1 MKRILF
7 LLTATVF
14 LLNADTTISTTVDP
28 NVMFYDKSTGNVKKD
43 RKRVL
48 KNMVNLEKERV
59 KSFNEYSETKMS
71 KGDLAAFGA
80 FFKASLES
88 CVEQKVCYY
97 EHKDGKVSFVVNDRE
112 KFYKHVLKDLGTELS
127 LPLFN
132 WLYKGSD
139 FGALHEQFGDMYDGY
154 IKYLISMVR
163 VSQKEKA
170 KKVDATALKEMEE
183 LAKKNTEEAFQ
194 KRSDGEIQSHSDS
207 PDFIGNS
214 QKVKNDATPTPVPL
228 IGNVGN
234 NANANTNTNA
244 SKETASKEEVSPS
257 QEASPSKKKK
267 KAKKKRR
274 LSKKEK
280 RQALQQELEKHGNSN
295 ESHKTEEHN
304 EKK

>member
-7 LLTATVF
+7 FLAATTF
-14 LLNADTTISTTVDP
+14 LLRAETASATINTTVDP
-28 NVMFYDKSTGNVKKD
+28 NVMFSESSTGNVKKD

-48 KNMVNLEKERV
+48 KSMVNLEKERV
-59 KSFNEYSETKMS
+59 KNFNQYSETKMS
-71 KGDLAAFGA
+71 KGDLSAFGA
-80 FFKASLES
+80 FFKGSLES

-170 KKVDATALKEMEE
+170 RKLDAATFKRMEE
-183 LAKKNTEEAFQ
+183 QAEKDTKAAFQ
-194 KRSDGEIQSHSDS
+194 KRSSGELESHTDS
-207 PDFIGNS
+207 PEFISSSKKAQTSNPDLDS
-214 QKVKNDATPTPVPL
+214 TT
-228 IGNVGN
+228 
-234 NANANTNTNA
+234 NANAL
-244 SKETASKEEVSPS
+244 KETASKEP
-257 QEASPSKKKK
+257 EASSKKEKK
-267 KAKKKRR
+267 SKKKRR

-280 RQALQQELEKHGNSN
+280 QQQALQQEFEKQISD
-295 ESHKTEEHN
+295 SSKS
-304 EKK
+304 EK

>member
-7 LLTATVF
+7 FLVATTF
-14 LLNADTTISTTVDP
+14 LLRAETDSVTINTTVDP
-28 NVMFYDKSTGNVKKD
+28 NVMFSESSTGNVKKD

-48 KNMVNLEKERV
+48 KSMVNLEKERV
-59 KSFNEYSETKMS
+59 KNFNQYSETKMS
-71 KGDLAAFGA
+71 KGDLSAFGA
-80 FFKASLES
+80 FFKGSLES

-170 KKVDATALKEMEE
+170 RKLDAATFKRMEE
-183 LAKKNTEEAFQ
+183 QAEKDTKAAFQ
-194 KRSDGEIQSHSDS
+194 KRSSGELESHTDS
-207 PDFIGNS
+207 PEFISSSKRTQTSNS
-214 QKVKNDATPTPVPL
+214 DLDSMT
-228 IGNVGN
+228 
-234 NANANTNTNA
+234 NANTL
-244 SKETASKEEVSPS
+244 KETASKEP
-257 QEASPSKKKK
+257 EASSKKEKK
-267 KAKKKRR
+267 SKKKRR

-280 RQALQQELEKHGNSN
+280 QQQALQQEFERQISDSSKSEK
-295 ESHKTEEHN
+295 
-304 EKK
+304 

>member
-7 LLTATVF
+7 FLAATTFF
-14 LLNADTTISTTVDP
+14 LRAETDSATINTTVDP
-28 NVMFYDKSTGNVKKD
+28 NVMFSESSTGNVKKD

-48 KNMVNLEKERV
+48 KSMVNLEKERV
-59 KSFNEYSETKMS
+59 KNFNQHSETKMS
-71 KGDLAAFGA
+71 KGDLSAFGA
-80 FFKASLES
+80 FFKGSLES

-170 KKVDATALKEMEE
+170 RKVDAATFKRMEE
-183 LAKKNTEEAFQ
+183 QAEKDTKAAFQ
-194 KRSDGEIQSHSDS
+194 KRSSGELESHTDS
-207 PDFIGNS
+207 PEFISSSKKAQTSNPDLDS
-214 QKVKNDATPTPVPL
+214 MT
-228 IGNVGN
+228 
-234 NANANTNTNA
+234 NANAL
-244 SKETASKEEVSPS
+244 KETASKEP
-257 QEASPSKKKK
+257 EASSKKEKK
-267 KAKKKRR
+267 PKKKRR
-274 LSKKEK
+274 LSKKE
-280 RQALQQELEKHGNSN
+280 RQQQALQQEFEKQISD
-295 ESHKTEEHN
+295 SSKS
-304 EKK
+304 EK

>member
-7 LLTATVF
+7 FLAATTF
-14 LLNADTTISTTVDP
+14 LLRAETDSATINTTVDP
-28 NVMFYDKSTGNVKKD
+28 NVMFSESSTGNVKKD

-48 KNMVNLEKERV
+48 KSMVNLEKERV
-59 KSFNEYSETKMS
+59 KNFNQYSETKMS
-71 KGDLAAFGA
+71 KGDLSAFGA
-80 FFKASLES
+80 FFKGSLES

-170 KKVDATALKEMEE
+170 RKLDAATLKRMEE
-183 LAKKNTEEAFQ
+183 QAEKDTKATFQ
-194 KRSDGEIQSHSDS
+194 KRSSGELESHTDS
-207 PDFIGNS
+207 PEFISSSKRTQTSNS
-214 QKVKNDATPTPVPL
+214 DLDSMT
-228 IGNVGN
+228 
-234 NANANTNTNA
+234 NANTL
-244 SKETASKEEVSPS
+244 KETASKEP
-257 QEASPSKKKK
+257 EASSKKEKK
-267 KAKKKRR
+267 SKKKRR

-280 RQALQQELEKHGNSN
+280 QQQALQQEFEKQISD
-295 ESHKTEEHN
+295 SSKS
-304 EKK
+304 EK

>member
-7 LLTATVF
+7 FLVATTF
-14 LLNADTTISTTVDP
+14 LLRAETDSATINTTIDP
-28 NVMFYDKSTGNVKKD
+28 NVMFSESSTGNVKKD

-48 KNMVNLEKERV
+48 KSMVNLEKERV
-59 KSFNEYSETKMS
+59 KNFNQYSETKMS
-71 KGDLAAFGA
+71 KGDLSAFGA
-80 FFKASLES
+80 FFKGSLES

-170 KKVDATALKEMEE
+170 RKVDAVVLKRMEE
-183 LAKKNTEEAFQ
+183 QAEKDTKAAFQ
-194 KRSDGEIQSHSDS
+194 KRSSGELESHTDS
-207 PDFIGNS
+207 PEFISSSKKTQTSNPDLDS
-214 QKVKNDATPTPVPL
+214 TT
-228 IGNVGN
+228 
-234 NANANTNTNA
+234 NANAL
-244 SKETASKEEVSPS
+244 KETASKEP
-257 QEASPSKKKK
+257 EASSKKEKK
-267 KAKKKRR
+267 SKKKRR
-274 LSKKEK
+274 LSKKE
-280 RQALQQELEKHGNSN
+280 RQQQALQQEFEKQISD
-295 ESHKTEEHN
+295 SSKS
-304 EKK
+304 EK

>member
-7 LLTATVF
+7 FLAATTF
-14 LLNADTTISTTVDP
+14 LLRAETDSATINTTVDP
-28 NVMFYDKSTGNVKKD
+28 NVMFSESSTGNVKKD

-48 KNMVNLEKERV
+48 KSMVNLEKERV
-59 KSFNEYSETKMS
+59 KNFNQYSETKMS
-71 KGDLAAFGA
+71 KGDLSAFGA
-80 FFKASLES
+80 FFKGSLES

-170 KKVDATALKEMEE
+170 RKLDAATFKRMEE
-183 LAKKNTEEAFQ
+183 QAEKDTKAAFQ
-194 KRSDGEIQSHSDS
+194 KRSSGELESHTDS
-207 PDFIGNS
+207 PEFIS
-214 QKVKNDATPTPVPL
+214 SSKKAQTPNPDLDSMT
-228 IGNVGN
+228 
-234 NANANTNTNA
+234 NANTL
-244 SKETASKEEVSPS
+244 KETASKEP
-257 QEASPSKKKK
+257 EASSRKEKKP
-267 KAKKKRR
+267 KKKRR
-274 LSKKEK
+274 LSKKE
-280 RQALQQELEKHGNSN
+280 RQQQALQQEFEKQISD
-295 ESHKTEEHN
+295 SSKS
-304 EKK
+304 EK

>member
-7 LLTATVF
+7 FLAATTF
-14 LLNADTTISTTVDP
+14 LLRAETDSVTINTTVDP
-28 NVMFYDKSTGNVKKD
+28 NVMFSESSTGNVKKD

-48 KNMVNLEKERV
+48 KSMVNLEKERV
-59 KSFNEYSETKMS
+59 KNFNQYSETKMS
-71 KGDLAAFGA
+71 KGDLSAFGA
-80 FFKASLES
+80 FFKGSLES

-170 KKVDATALKEMEE
+170 RKLDAATFKRMEE
-183 LAKKNTEEAFQ
+183 QAEKDTKAAFQ
-194 KRSDGEIQSHSDS
+194 KRSSGELESHTDS
-207 PDFIGNS
+207 PEFISSSKKTQTSNP
-214 QKVKNDATPTPVPL
+214 DLDPMT
-228 IGNVGN
+228 
-234 NANANTNTNA
+234 NANTL
-244 SKETASKEEVSPS
+244 KETASKEPETS
-257 QEASPSKKKK
+257 SKKEKK
-267 KAKKKRR
+267 SKKKRR

-280 RQALQQELEKHGNSN
+280 QQQALQQEFEKQISD
-295 ESHKTEEHN
+295 SSKS
-304 EKK
+304 EK

>member
-7 LLTATVF
+7 FLAATTF
-14 LLNADTTISTTVDP
+14 LLRAETDSATINTTVDP
-28 NVMFYDKSTGNVKKD
+28 NVMFSESSTGNVKKD

-48 KNMVNLEKERV
+48 KSMVNLEKERV
-59 KSFNEYSETKMS
+59 KNFNQYSETKMS
-71 KGDLAAFGA
+71 KGDLSAFGA
-80 FFKASLES
+80 FFKGSLES

-170 KKVDATALKEMEE
+170 RKLDAIVLKKMEE
-183 LAKKNTEEAFQ
+183 QAEKDTKAAFQ
-194 KRSDGEIQSHSDS
+194 KRSSGELESHTDS
-207 PDFIGNS
+207 PEFISSSKRTQTSNS
-214 QKVKNDATPTPVPL
+214 DLDSIT
-228 IGNVGN
+228 
-234 NANANTNTNA
+234 NANTL
-244 SKETASKEEVSPS
+244 KETASKEP
-257 QEASPSKKKK
+257 EASSKKEKK
-267 KAKKKRR
+267 SKKKRR

-280 RQALQQELEKHGNSN
+280 QQQALQQEFERQISDSSKSEK
-295 ESHKTEEHN
+295 
-304 EKK
+304 

>member
-7 LLTATVF
+7 FLVATTF
-14 LLNADTTISTTVDP
+14 LLRAETDSATINTTVDP
-28 NVMFYDKSTGNVKKD
+28 NVMFSESSTGNVKKD

-48 KNMVNLEKERV
+48 KSMVNLEKERV
-59 KSFNEYSETKMS
+59 KNFNQYSETKMS
-71 KGDLAAFGA
+71 KGDLSAFGA
-80 FFKASLES
+80 FFKGSLES

-170 KKVDATALKEMEE
+170 RKLDAATFKRMEE
-183 LAKKNTEEAFQ
+183 QAEKDTKAAFQ
-194 KRSDGEIQSHSDS
+194 KRSSGELESHTDS
-207 PDFIGNS
+207 PEFISSSKEAQTSNPDLDS
-214 QKVKNDATPTPVPL
+214 TT
-228 IGNVGN
+228 
-234 NANANTNTNA
+234 NANAL
-244 SKETASKEEVSPS
+244 KETASKEP
-257 QEASPSKKKK
+257 EASSKKEKK
-267 KAKKKRR
+267 SKKKRR
-274 LSKKEK
+274 LSKKE
-280 RQALQQELEKHGNSN
+280 RQQQALQQEFEKQISD
-295 ESHKTEEHN
+295 SSKS
-304 EKK
+304 EK

>member
-7 LLTATVF
+7 FLAATTF
-14 LLNADTTISTTVDP
+14 LLRAETDSATINTTVDP
-28 NVMFYDKSTGNVKKD
+28 NVMFSESSTGNVKKD

-48 KNMVNLEKERV
+48 KSMVNLEKERV
-59 KSFNEYSETKMS
+59 KNFNQYSETKMS
-71 KGDLAAFGA
+71 KGDLSAFGA
-80 FFKASLES
+80 FFKGSLES

-97 EHKDGKVSFVVNDRE
+97 EYKDGKVSFVVNDRE

-170 KKVDATALKEMEE
+170 RKLDAATFKRMEE
-183 LAKKNTEEAFQ
+183 QAEKDTKAAFQ
-194 KRSDGEIQSHSDS
+194 KRSSGELESHTDS
-207 PDFIGNS
+207 PEFISSSKRTQTSNS
-214 QKVKNDATPTPVPL
+214 DLDSMT
-228 IGNVGN
+228 
-234 NANANTNTNA
+234 NANTL
-244 SKETASKEEVSPS
+244 KETASKEP
-257 QEASPSKKKK
+257 EASSKKEKK
-267 KAKKKRR
+267 SKKKRR

-280 RQALQQELEKHGNSN
+280 QQQALQQEFERQISDSSKSEK
-295 ESHKTEEHN
+295 
-304 EKK
+304 

>member
-7 LLTATVF
+7 FLAATTF
-14 LLNADTTISTTVDP
+14 LLRAETASATINTTVDP
-28 NVMFYDKSTGNVKKD
+28 NVMFSESSTGNVKKD

-48 KNMVNLEKERV
+48 KSMVDLEKERV
-59 KSFNEYSETKMS
+59 KNFNQYSETKMS
-71 KGDLAAFGA
+71 KGDLSAFGT
-80 FFKASLES
+80 FFKGSLES

-163 VSQKEKA
+163 ISQKEKA
-170 KKVDATALKEMEE
+170 RKVDAFTLKKMEE
-183 LAKKNTEEAFQ
+183 QAEKDTKAAFQ
-194 KRSDGEIQSHSDS
+194 KRSSGELESHTDS
-207 PDFIGNS
+207 PEFISSSKTQNL
-214 QKVKNDATPTPVPL
+214 DPMT
-228 IGNVGN
+228 
-234 NANANTNTNA
+234 NANTL
-244 SKETASKEEVSPS
+244 KETASKEPETS
-257 QEASPSKKKK
+257 SKKEKK
-267 KAKKKRR
+267 PKKKRR

-280 RQALQQELEKHGNSN
+280 QQQALQQEFEKQVSGSS
-295 ESHKTEEHN
+295 ES
-304 EKK
+304 EK

>member
-7 LLTATVF
+7 FLAATTF
-14 LLNADTTISTTVDP
+14 LLRAETDSATINTTVDP
-28 NVMFYDKSTGNVKKD
+28 NVMFSESSTGNVKKD

-48 KNMVNLEKERV
+48 KSMVNLEKERV
-59 KSFNEYSETKMS
+59 KNFNQYSETKMS
-71 KGDLAAFGA
+71 KGDLSAFGA
-80 FFKASLES
+80 FFKGSLES

-170 KKVDATALKEMEE
+170 RKLDAATFKRMEE
-183 LAKKNTEEAFQ
+183 QAEKDTKAAFQ
-194 KRSDGEIQSHSDS
+194 KRSSGELESHTDS
-207 PDFIGNS
+207 PEFISSSKRTQTSNS
-214 QKVKNDATPTPVPL
+214 DLDSMT
-228 IGNVGN
+228 
-234 NANANTNTNA
+234 NANTL
-244 SKETASKEEVSPS
+244 KETASKEP
-257 QEASPSKKKK
+257 EASSKKEKK
-267 KAKKKRR
+267 SKKKRR
-274 LSKKEK
+274 LSKKE
-280 RQALQQELEKHGNSN
+280 RQQQALQQEFEKQISD
-295 ESHKTEEHN
+295 SSKS
-304 EKK
+304 EKW

>member
-7 LLTATVF
+7 FLAATTF
-14 LLNADTTISTTVDP
+14 LLRAETDSATINTTVDP
-28 NVMFYDKSTGNVKKD
+28 NVMFSESSTGNVKKD

-48 KNMVNLEKERV
+48 KSMVNLEKERV
-59 KSFNEYSETKMS
+59 KNFNQYSETKMS
-71 KGDLAAFGA
+71 KGDLSAFGA
-80 FFKASLES
+80 FFKGSLES

-163 VSQKEKA
+163 ISQKEKA
-170 KKVDATALKEMEE
+170 RKVDALTLKKMEDQAE
-183 LAKKNTEEAFQ
+183 KDTKAAFQ
-194 KRSDGEIQSHSDS
+194 KRSSGELESHTDS
-207 PDFIGNS
+207 PEFISSSKKTQTSNS
-214 QKVKNDATPTPVPL
+214 DLDSMT
-228 IGNVGN
+228 
-234 NANANTNTNA
+234 NANTF
-244 SKETASKEEVSPS
+244 KETASKEPETS
-257 QEASPSKKKK
+257 SKKEKK
-267 KAKKKRR
+267 SKKKRR

-280 RQALQQELEKHGNSN
+280 QQQALQQEFEKQISD
-295 ESHKTEEHN
+295 SSKS
-304 EKK
+304 EK